1 MKIPKQVLWILA
13 IFFVQQL
20 PGVAASGIDLP
31 ILFVVLVGL
40 RSEAP
45 AAAGWGFLLG
55 LIQDLLSAG
64 WIGPHTV
71 AKTLV
76 GLLSCLSRR
85 HIYRERVLTQTFL
98 IFCMTLFQQVFIWFL
113 LRWDH
118 SAPRF
123 GNAFD
128 ICLRTVLATSL
139 VGILVCFFVVK
150 FRRRRFD
157 PATA

>member
-1 MKIPKQVLWILA
+1 MTLPRLLFWIIA

-20 PGVAASGIDLP
+20 PGVAGLGVDLP
-31 ILFVVLVGL
+31 LIFVVLMGV
-40 RSEAP
+40 RSEAS
-45 AAAGWGFLLG
+45 AAGAWGFGLG
-55 LIQDLLSAG
+55 LFQDLLSAG

-76 GLLSCLSRR
+76 GLLSCFSKR

-98 IFCMTLFQQVFIWFL
+98 IFWMALFQQVFIWL
-113 LRWDH
+113 LFRWDGT
-118 SAPRF
+118 SPPT
-123 GNAFD
+123 GDAFW
-128 ICLRTVLATSL
+128 ICVKAVLSTSL
-139 VGILVCFFVVK
+139 AGAGICVFVVK

>member
-1 MKIPKQVLWILA
+1 MRVTKKILWILA

-20 PGVAASGIDLP
+20 PGVAALGNDLP

-40 RSEAP
+40 RSDIP
-45 AAAGWGFLLG
+45 GAAGWGFLLG
-55 LIQDLLSAG
+55 VTQDLLSAG
-64 WIGPHTV
+64 WIGPNTV

-76 GLLSCLSRR
+76 GILSCLSKR
-85 HIYRERVLTQTFL
+85 HIYRERVLTQSFL
-98 IFCMTLFQQVFIWFL
+98 IFCMTFFHQIFIWFL

-123 GNAFD
+123 ADAFD
-128 ICLRTVLATSL
+128 ICARTVLMTSL
-139 VGILVCFFVVK
+139 VGVVVCFFVVK